1 MGVDPDMTPAG
12 AIRSGSFTSI
22 LFSNASRARLFF
34 AVDALGCLRSLRAR
48 SALDGVS
55 WVQGGLVEIAVSRWL
70 AACNRIGAVVCSLPG
85 ASLLMGAGFRPPV
98 SWIAGA

>member
-1 MGVDPDMTPAG
+1 MLDLRPLRHTP
-12 AIRSGSFTSI
+12 TLPI
-22 LFSNASRARLFF
+22 LFSNGSRARLFF

-55 WVQGGLVEIAVSRWL
+55 WVQGGLVEIAVSRWW

-85 ASLLMGAGFRPPV
+85 ASLLMGAGFGLLSRG
-98 SWIAGA
+98 IAGT